1 MQSSSSKF
9 DNSAWILCGLC
20 AIAAS
25 TMSVEIILTKFIG
38 YKVFYHFIN
47 LIITMVILSFGA
59 AGTFLYL
66 KQTDR
71 KKVAESDS
79 DDESQTT
86 SSDIKP
92 QATDTDE
99 TIQWRSAAREA
110 ALYSVLLTASII
122 LFCWLPLDPYDPN
135 LHSLVRLSSLALY
148 FLIFACPFFFAGLCI
163 NRVLANSSIPAT
175 RVYFFDLAAAAIA
188 AALTPA
194 TLEFLGG
201 YGAIAAASALGFLGF
216 LAFQKAAGT
225 LSVRTVGA
233 WTGVFA
239 IATAALFAYPG
250 WALKKYG
257 FDIRSHKEPELRDSF
272 KNIFHGIQQTYW
284 SPLARVD
291 ASGTTLTD
299 NRVLFYGY
307 LLNRARPKMEGRL
320 VIVDGSAPTRQLAAM
335 GEIKDHPFFKNM
347 LWSSPYIL
355 KPAPKDVLIIG
366 GGGGIDIIIAKFFN
380 APNVSVLELNPTTY
394 KHLLLGQN
402 DPEAARYQPWLVSTD
417 KTKVT
422 IYNKEARHFASLQQE
437 HSYDIIQAS
446 GVDTLTAV
454 ASGAL
459 ANSDN
464 YLYTIDA
471 VRSYFKLLKP
481 DGLLSL
487 THWRF
492 QPPQLGLRMFVTYL
506 EFLREIGIEKP
517 WQHVVVIGNDWTDT
531 IIKPN
536 PFTEPE
542 LERIRQWCKDN
553 GNALV
558 FDPGRRSTDSPGVAK
573 EEEIYIKLA
582 YANPEE
588 RKKLLAEYEFNVVPA
603 TDDKPYFYQIAR
615 SQGFIGSYRWVSE
628 TTLAVYIT
636 LALALILAFLPV
648 IKLRSKALE
657 KTVLAD
663 LAFFATS
670 GFAFL
675 LFEVAIIQ
683 LCSIFV
689 GGPTY
694 SLAVVL
700 VAVLGGYSLG
710 SFISGHLPIKR
721 SSFLIAGA
729 GLCVMLL
736 IAFAFLSQTL
746 SGLMSL
752 PFEARVILCATLTF
766 AMSVVTGI
774 PVSLGME
781 AVKRSNSNLV
791 PWMWGVSSSF
801 NALGSAIFVFLGQAI
816 GINAILAVSAVL
828 YLVACTIFALLGPVS
843 NLPAANEPA

>member
-1 MQSSSSKF
+1 MQSAPDKF
-9 DNSAWILCGLC
+9 DNRAWILCGLC

-25 TMSVEIILTKFIG
+25 TMCVEIILTKFIG

-47 LIITMVILSFGA
+47 LIITTVILSFGA

-66 KQTDR
+66 KQPVANSQSTVRDDR
-71 KKVAESDS
+71 SEW
-79 DDESQTT
+79 Q
-86 SSDIKP
+86 
-92 QATDTDE
+92 
-99 TIQWRSAAREA
+99 SAAREA
-110 ALYSVLLTASII
+110 ALYSVLLIVSIL
-122 LFCWLPLDPYDPN
+122 LFCWMPLDPYNPD

-148 FLIFACPFFFAGLCI
+148 FLIFAFPFFFAGLCI

-175 RVYFFDLAAAAIA
+175 RVYFFDLAAAALA
-188 AALTPA
+188 AALTPV
-194 TLEFLGG
+194 TLEMLGG
-201 YGAIAAASALGFLGF
+201 YGAIGAASALGFLGF
-216 LAFQKAAGT
+216 LAFQKASGESS
-225 LSVRTVGA
+225 LRTIGA
-233 WTGVFA
+233 WSGMFVL
-239 IATAALFAYPG
+239 ATALLFAYPG
-250 WALKKYG
+250 WAKQEYG
-257 FDIRSHKEPELRDSF
+257 FDIRSHKEPQLRDAFS
-272 KNIFHGIQQTYW
+272 NVFHGIQQTYW
-284 SPLARVD
+284 SPLARID

-299 NRVLFYGY
+299 NRILLYGY
-307 LLNRARPKMEGRL
+307 LLNVARPKVEGRL
-320 VIVDGSAPTRQLAAM
+320 VIVDGSAPTRQLAAQ
-335 GEIKDHPFFKNM
+335 GEIKDHSFFKNM
-347 LWSSPYIL
+347 LWATPYIL
-355 KPAPKDVLIIG
+355 KPAAKDVLIIG
-366 GGGGIDIIIAKFFN
+366 GGGGIDIIIAKFFGV
-380 APNVSVLELNPTTY
+380 PNVSVLELNPSTY

-402 DPEAARYQPWLVSTD
+402 DPEASRYQPWLKSD
-417 KTKVT
+417 NSTKVT
-422 IYNKEARHFASLQQE
+422 IFNKEARHFASMKQE
-437 HSYDIIQAS
+437 HSYDVIQAS

-471 VRSYFKLLKP
+471 VRSYFKLLKQ

-506 EFLREIGIEKP
+506 EFLRELGIEKP

-531 IIKPN
+531 VLKPT

-542 LERIRQWCKDN
+542 LQGIRQWCKEN

-558 FDPGRRSTDSPGVAK
+558 FDPGRRSVQSPGVAP
-573 EEEIYIKLA
+573 EEEIYVKLA

-588 RKKLLAEYEFNVVPA
+588 RKKLLEEYEFNVVPA

-615 SQGFIGSYRWVSE
+615 NQSIVGSFRWVSE
-628 TTLAVYIT
+628 TSLAVYIT
-636 LALALILAFLPV
+636 LAFALILAFLP
-648 IKLRSKALE
+648 ILKLRFKAVT
-657 KTVLAD
+657 KTIVAD

-710 SFISGHLPIKR
+710 SFISGLLPIKR
-721 SSFLIAGA
+721 SSFLIAGV

-736 IAFAFLSQTL
+736 GAFACLSQTL
-746 SGLMSL
+746 SSLMSL
-752 PFEARVILCATLTF
+752 PFEARVIVCAAITF

-781 AVKRSNSNLV
+781 AVKRTDSKLV

-801 NALGSAIFVFLGQAI
+801 NALGSAVFVFLGQAI
-816 GINAILAVSAVL
+816 GINAILAVSAIL
-828 YLVACTIFALLGPVS
+828 YLIACTIFALLGPIS
-843 NLPAANEPA
+843 SKPATSETT

>member
-1 MQSSSSKF
+1 MQSSTSKF
-9 DNSAWILCGLC
+9 DNSVWILCGLC

-66 KQTDR
+66 KQTSQKSTSTPDQTSDKSDPDLLAKAATQNDR
-71 KKVAESDS
+71 L
-79 DDESQTT
+79 
-86 SSDIKP
+86 
-92 QATDTDE
+92 
-99 TIQWRSAAREA
+99 QWQSASREA
-110 ALYSVLLTASII
+110 ALYAVLLTVSII
-122 LFCWLPLDPYDPN
+122 LFCWLPLDPYDMN
-135 LHSLVRLSSLALY
+135 LHPLLRFSSLAL
-148 FLIFACPFFFAGLCI
+148 FFVIFAFPFFFAGLCI

-175 RVYFFDLAAAAIA
+175 RVYFFDLAAASIA
-188 AALTPA
+188 AALTPSA
-194 TLEFLGG
+194 FEMLGG
-201 YGAIAAASALGFLGF
+201 YGSIAAASGLGFLGF
-216 LAFQKAAGT
+216 LAFQKASGT
-225 LSVRTVGA
+225 ISVRSTGA
-233 WTGVFA
+233 WS
-239 IATAALFAYPG
+239 AALILVTVLLLGYQT
-250 WALKKYG
+250 WAQKNFV
-257 FDIRSHKEPELRDSF
+257 FDIRSHKEPELREAF
-272 KNIFHGIQQTYW
+272 KNEFHGIQQTYW
-284 SPLARVD
+284 NALARID
-291 ASGTTLTD
+291 ASGTTFTNSPIL
-299 NRVLFYGY
+299 LYGHVISKD
-307 LLNRARPKMEGRL
+307 RPKMLGRL
-320 VIVDGSAPTRQLAAM
+320 VVVDGSAPTRQFAAN
-335 GEIKDHPFFKNM
+335 GDLKTFPFFRNI
-347 LWSSPYIL
+347 LWASPYIM
-355 KPAPKDVLIIG
+355 KPDAKDLLIIG
-366 GGGGIDIIIAKFFN
+366 GGGGIDIIIAKYFGI
-380 APNVSVLELNPTTY
+380 PKVTVLELNPSTF

-402 DPEAARYQPWLVSTD
+402 DPEAARYQPWLQSND

-422 IYNKEARHFASLQQE
+422 ILNKEARHFASTVHE
-437 HSYDIIQAS
+437 PSFDVIQAS

-481 DGLLSL
+481 DGYLSL

-492 QPPQLGLRMFVTYL
+492 QPPQLPVKMFVTYL
-506 EFLREIGIEKP
+506 EFLRERGVDKP
-517 WQHVVVIGNDWTDT
+517 WQHIVVIGNQWADT
-531 IIKPN
+531 ILKPT

-542 LERIRQWCKDN
+542 LERIRQWCKEN

-558 FDPGRRSTDSPGVAK
+558 FDPGRRTSASPGVEPA
-573 EEEIYIKLA
+573 EAIYQKLA

-588 RKKLLAEYEFNVVPA
+588 RKQLLDNYEYNLVPS

-615 SQGFIGSYRWVSE
+615 NQSIIGSYRWVSE

-636 LALALILAFLPV
+636 LAITLILSFAPIVKLGTKV
-648 IKLRSKALE
+648 IST
-657 KTVLAD
+657 TVVAEL
-663 LAFFATS
+663 LFFATS

-675 LFEVAIIQ
+675 LFEVAVIQ

-700 VAVLGGYSLG
+700 VAVLGGYSVGALIAG
-710 SFISGHLPIKR
+710 RVPIRR

-736 IAFAFLSQTL
+736 AAFAGLAHLLTS
-746 SGLMSL
+746 LMSL
-752 PFEARVILCATLTF
+752 SFEARVCLCAVITF

-781 AVKRSNSNLV
+781 AVKRKNATLV
-791 PWMWGVSSSF
+791 PWMWGVSSGF
-801 NALGSAIFVFLGQAI
+801 NALGSAVFTFLGQAI
-816 GINAILAVSAVL
+816 GINAILAVAGAL
-828 YLVACTIFALLGPVS
+828 YLIACSLFAFLGPVDS
-843 NLPAANEPA
+843 HSAPTKSE